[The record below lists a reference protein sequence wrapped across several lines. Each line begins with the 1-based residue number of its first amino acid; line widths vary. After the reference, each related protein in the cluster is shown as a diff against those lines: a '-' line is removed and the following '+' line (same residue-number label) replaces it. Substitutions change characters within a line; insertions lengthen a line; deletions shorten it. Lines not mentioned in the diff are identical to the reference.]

1 MRPIPQRNQLFDL
14 HMHSDRSDGRFS
26 PEEVLERAVEGGLQ
40 VVALT
45 DHDLI
50 GAVDP
55 GLHRIGTRDLHV
67 LAGAEIS
74 GTHDGREFHL
84 LVYFPGEPPAGFVD
98 FCSDQVKA
106 RARRYDA
113 AVHNIALPGVASS
126 PESAR
131 DGHLALTRLHLA
143 RALVDAGHADDL
155 GDAFARYASHE
166 NVPRLDLPFTE
177 CIRIARGFGGVTS
190 WAHPPKEAVLAH
202 LDAFVEA
209 GLQGLEGLRPALKRA
224 DRKFYK
230 QAAKRHGLFLTG
242 GSDWH
247 GWHPSQRLGLF
258 QLRGADVAG
267 LLEALEAAA

>member
-98 FCSDQVKA
+98 FKELMRLLGDVGVMPQTKEEQVKLRRHA
-106 RARRYDA
+106 RVSNEY
-113 AVHNIALPGVASS
+113 
-126 PESAR
+126 
-131 DGHLALTRLHLA
+131 
-143 RALVDAGHADDL
+143 
-155 GDAFARYASHE
+155 
-166 NVPRLDLPFTE
+166 
-177 CIRIARGFGGVTS
+177 
-190 WAHPPKEAVLAH
+190 
-202 LDAFVEA
+202 
-209 GLQGLEGLRPALKRA
+209 
-224 DRKFYK
+224 
-230 QAAKRHGLFLTG
+230 
-242 GSDWH
+242 
-247 GWHPSQRLGLF
+247 
-258 QLRGADVAG
+258 
-267 LLEALEAAA
+267 

>member
-126 PESAR
+126 PESAAAWCLCR
-131 DGHLALTRLHLA
+131 KWVPLTSCL
-143 RALVDAGHADDL
+143 
-155 GDAFARYASHE
+155 RYS
-166 NVPRLDLPFTE
+166 
-177 CIRIARGFGGVTS
+177 
-190 WAHPPKEAVLAH
+190 
-202 LDAFVEA
+202 
-209 GLQGLEGLRPALKRA
+209 LRPNSRCTMVLLLQRSTSCGSMRA
-224 DRKFYK
+224 WFRFRLTML
-230 QAAKRHGLFLTG
+230 QSVHG
-242 GSDWH
+242 
-247 GWHPSQRLGLF
+247 
-258 QLRGADVAG
+258 
-267 LLEALEAAA
+267 